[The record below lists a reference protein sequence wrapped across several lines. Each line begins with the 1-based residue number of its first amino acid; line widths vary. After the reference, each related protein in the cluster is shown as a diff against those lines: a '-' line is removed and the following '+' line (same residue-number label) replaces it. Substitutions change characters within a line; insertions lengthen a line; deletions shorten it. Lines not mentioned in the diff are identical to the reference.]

1 MMGMFDKNA
10 ENECQATRK
19 DKARLVASFCA
30 GRKRWEWLSLLG
42 NYAWWCLQ

>member
-1 MMGMFDKNA
+1 LKFGKDGQFFMMGMFDKNA

-30 GRKRWEWLSLLG
+30 GRKRWE
-42 NYAWWCLQ
+42 